1 MAVPE
6 DSGDVQ
12 AAIRLGW
19 YVAEVRGRNR
29 FAEQARNGKD
39 PGPEP
44 GAQLRLPPRT
54 DHALPLEMERS
65 PTELRIEA
73 QAVLTAVASQIGV
86 DLNSATSSFS
96 AELDSRAKRLA
107 GAAGPSSPI
116 HSAATAVAGII
127 RRLAGAAIPGAA
139 KHSAANPGA
148 ANPGATKHGAAKH
161 SAANPGAANPGAAK
175 SGAAKSGAAKSGA
188 AKHGA
193 AKHGAAEPG
202 AARTGTAGT
211 GPANG
216 HTGTVKAV
224 GTAKD
229 DPRANG
235 ADKAGTSAD
244 APARARGQAKGAS
257 EAGGP
262 ADGAAA
268 SLVAVI
274 KVSGTADDW
283 DALEE
288 LIYKFDAHI
297 QDTLIGKSDTMA
309 SGYQLGRALAEC
321 YWALDPDLPAE
332 PETWASWTFLLS
344 QERCDEIGR
353 LLGRLTPYFHPY
365 TAAAI
370 AGSVQVWRGVA
381 KSPEW
386 RTAAYPTLYRQ
397 IRAWYELVLMK
408 QDPTTLIKPYKLL
421 TNYRLVWRTLRGFWV
436 QLLTAALAAGAVAV
450 FAWLLTKPSFGSW
463 LKTLLAALGIAGFS
477 VAGLAAKVKND
488 AQATLTRLKQ
498 DAYTDLITEAIT
510 TAPLPPRSVQAP
522 RSGPI
527 RPRTGKAKL
536 TSMMRERSITPI
548 TPA

>member
-44 GAQLRLPPRT
+44 GAQLKLPPRT

-148 ANPGATKHGAAKH
+148 ANPGATKH
-161 SAANPGAANPGAAK
+161 S
-175 SGAAKSGAAKSGA
+175 AAKSGA

-193 AKHGAAEPG
+193 AKHGVAKSGTAEPG

-235 ADKAGTSAD
+235 ADRAGTSAD

-268 SLVAVI
+268 GLVAVI

-297 QDTLIGKSDTMA
+297 QDTLIAKSDTMA

-527 RPRTGKAKL
+527 RPLTGKAKL

>member
-6 DSGDVQ
+6 DSGDVL

-29 FAEQARNGKD
+29 FAVQARNRKE

-44 GAQLRLPPRT
+44 GAQLKLPPRT

-73 QAVLTAVASQIGV
+73 QAVLTAVAGQIGV
-86 DLNSATSSFS
+86 DLNRATPSFS
-96 AELDSRAKRLA
+96 AEVDRRAKRLA
-107 GAAGPSSPI
+107 GAAGPASTI
-116 HSAATAVAGII
+116 HSAATVVAGII
-127 RRLAGAAIPGAA
+127 RRLAGAAKPGAA
-139 KHSAANPGA
+139 KPGTA
-148 ANPGATKHGAAKH
+148 KPGTAK
-161 SAANPGAANPGAAK
+161 PGTV
-175 SGAAKSGAAKSGA
+175 
-188 AKHGA
+188 
-193 AKHGAAEPG
+193 
-202 AARTGTAGT
+202 RTGTART
-211 GPANG
+211 GRANG
-216 HTGTVKAV
+216 HTGAAKAV
-224 GTAKD
+224 GVAKD

-244 APARARGQAKGAS
+244 GPAKLRAQAKGAN

-297 QDTLIGKSDTMA
+297 QDTLIAKSDTMA

-321 YWALDPDLPAE
+321 YWALDPDLPDE

-386 RTAAYPTLYRQ
+386 RTAAYPKLYRQ
-397 IRAWYELVLMK
+397 IRAWYELILMK
-408 QDPTTLIKPYKLL
+408 QDPTTLIQPYKLL

-522 RSGPI
+522 KSGPI
-527 RPRTGKAKL
+527 RPLTGKAKL
-536 TSMMRERSITPI
+536 TSMMRQRSITPI
-548 TPA
+548 TPV